1 MLAGLL
7 LSGCAAIPGFGPPPV
22 DAYDITAATPSKE
35 GRRLTRTQ
43 ILVREPE
50 ALQILDG
57 QDIAIRTASGSIQ
70 LLRGARWSDRLPN
83 LVQSSLIETYQRS
96 NRLGGV
102 GRPGEGLAID
112 YQVIID
118 IRAFEIQVESGYA
131 HVELFARVL
140 NDRNGVLRA
149 SRDFVATAP
158 VTGNGDQAFIMALD
172 RAFRIAAAQIV
183 NWSIEVM

>member
-7 LSGCAAIPGFGPPPV
+7 LSGCAAIPGFGPPPI
-22 DAYDITAATPSKE
+22 DAYDITAAMPAKE

-43 ILVREPE
+43 ILVQEPE

-57 QDIAIRTASGSIQ
+57 QDIAIRTASGSVQ
-70 LLRGARWSDRLPN
+70 LLSGARWSDRLPN
-83 LVQSSLIETYQRS
+83 LVQSRLIETYQHS

-112 YQVIID
+112 YQIIVD
-118 IRAFEIQVESGYA
+118 IRAFEIQVERGYA
-131 HVELFARVL
+131 HVELFVRVL

-158 VTGNGDQAFIMALD
+158 VIGSGDQAFVKALD
-172 RAFRIAAAQIV
+172 QAFSVAAAKIV
-183 NWSIEVM
+183 NWSIDVM